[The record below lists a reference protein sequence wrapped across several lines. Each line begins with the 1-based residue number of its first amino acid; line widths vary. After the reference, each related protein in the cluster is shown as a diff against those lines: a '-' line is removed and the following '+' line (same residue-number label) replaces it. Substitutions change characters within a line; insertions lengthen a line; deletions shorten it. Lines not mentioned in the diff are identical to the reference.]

1 MSPICKDLLTNDDD
15 DNYSPACSDDDDDDD
30 DTTNSTS
37 NVDTK
42 DRRIAANRAQASNV
56 LDILKLIDEGSEPI
70 EDTLSDKEDFE
81 ELSSDVPPKL
91 GPFRNE
97 AGDTIDI
104 IENLIYR
111 ITLMVNKRVELGKPE
126 TLDTLIRAI
135 NLFGANNNFANAL
148 TNILL

>member
-1 MSPICKDLLTNDDD
+1 
-15 DNYSPACSDDDDDDD
+15 
-30 DTTNSTS
+30 
-37 NVDTK
+37 
-42 DRRIAANRAQASNV
+42 
-56 LDILKLIDEGSEPI
+56 LKLIDEGSEPI
-70 EDTLSDKEDFE
+70 DDPLSDKEDLE

-91 GPFRNE
+91 AQFRNQ

-126 TLDTLIRAI
+126 TLDTLIRAL
-135 NLFGANNNFANAL
+135 NLFGANNNFASAL

>member
-1 MSPICKDLLTNDDD
+1 MSPVCTDLLTNDDD
-15 DNYSPACSDDDDDDD
+15 DNYSPACSDDDEDEDDSTNNSNL
-30 DTTNSTS
+30 DTRE
-37 NVDTK
+37 
-42 DRRIAANRAQASNV
+42 RRIAANRSQPSNV
-56 LDILKLIDEGSEPI
+56 LDILKLIEEGSEPI
-70 EDTLSDKEDFE
+70 DDPLSDKEDLE

-91 GPFRNE
+91 APFRNTTCN
-97 AGDTIDI
+97 TIDI

-135 NLFGANNNFANAL
+135 KLFGSNNNFPNSL